1 MAENNNRT
9 SADSSS
15 SSSSKSSA
23 KSGLGASSASSLS
36 SGMSEVLTSVAARAV
51 GAPTRS
57 DSKAARK
64 EQEAEERES
73 QYHQA
78 VEEAALQAASQ
89 ANTSAAA
96 VSEGQGVAFRAIETA
111 PSETAAKS
119 TAGEAFAS
127 AGSSQSIGSA
137 HPDSGARTIP
147 SEHSMLREASP
158 GASGRS
164 VSQAEASARSS
175 SQSETSGSAAREQA
189 AQSLGQERS
198 SAVERSE
205 GVDRVSSQSAQES
218 MDRVVQQSSAQASL
232 SETSGSTAREQ
243 AAQSLGQ
250 NRTSPVEHS
259 EGVDRISTQ
268 SGRESTDSAARF
280 FEDVKGEGLS
290 VPQREL
296 LDAAQ
301 QLTDAHQSLAQATQV
316 HAMVQEVVQGS
327 ATGEQVAQE
336 LQSMA
341 AQPQNAEVSVAL
353 REVAQALQSSEGLDL
368 PAAQELA
375 VQLVDSSA
383 QQVQLAENQF
393 LDAQSTAREAMN
405 GEHVAAEQQQ
415 EVGLRDFLAARMGQ
429 EQAAESLAN
438 SGAAL
443 QLTDEVLGA
452 QGAALLTPELRQE
465 YADALRE
472 HAQSASVEQ
481 AATMEGMARSVE
493 TGDFASLQVQRDSLS
508 DAHSQAASAFEQN
521 SADLTAA
528 HAQLSLESQSQLA
541 LQDSLASLASD
552 SSLPPA
558 VNLEAMQ
565 ALSKEVSDAQ
575 LPEQRLQAL
584 ESLRDAGNAMASA
597 AQEAPES
604 PEASARAAL
613 AEACSVDAPSTQ
625 SLQQTLAATHYLEQL
640 DSSAMSDTQRQGYAQ
655 HVDALAEQMQ
665 AAHPDGAARD
675 VASSLKDLSGALT
688 QGEPA
693 DIAEASRTAAQSA
706 DELAHGIAHEA
717 HAQLSPRLAEL
728 ESLPAFNPDTASLKE
743 QDHAGAQEPSAARDH
758 ADQDVSHDASPD
770 LLAQADRPGFGSQA
784 SESAGPLAN
793 SLREEEAQ
801 RSTEAQAEQ
810 ELEAGE

>member
-1 MAENNNRT
+1 
-9 SADSSS
+9 
-15 SSSSKSSA
+15 
-23 KSGLGASSASSLS
+23 
-36 SGMSEVLTSVAARAV
+36 
-51 GAPTRS
+51 
-57 DSKAARK
+57 
-64 EQEAEERES
+64 
-73 QYHQA
+73 
-78 VEEAALQAASQ
+78 
-89 ANTSAAA
+89 
-96 VSEGQGVAFRAIETA
+96 
-111 PSETAAKS
+111 
-119 TAGEAFAS
+119 
-127 AGSSQSIGSA
+127 
-137 HPDSGARTIP
+137 
-147 SEHSMLREASP
+147 
-158 GASGRS
+158 
-164 VSQAEASARSS
+164 
-175 SQSETSGSAAREQA
+175 
-189 AQSLGQERS
+189 
-198 SAVERSE
+198 
-205 GVDRVSSQSAQES
+205 
-218 MDRVVQQSSAQASL
+218 
-232 SETSGSTAREQ
+232 
-243 AAQSLGQ
+243 
-250 NRTSPVEHS
+250 
-259 EGVDRISTQ
+259 
-268 SGRESTDSAARF
+268 
-280 FEDVKGEGLS
+280 
-290 VPQREL
+290 
-296 LDAAQ
+296 
-301 QLTDAHQSLAQATQV
+301 
-316 HAMVQEVVQGS
+316 MVQEVVQGS

-368 PAAQELA
+368 PAARELA

-393 LDAQSTAREAMN
+393 LDAQASAREAMN
-405 GEHVAAEQQQ
+405 GEHVAAEHQQ

-438 SGAAL
+438 SSAAL

-508 DAHSQAASAFEQN
+508 DAHSQATSAFEQN
-521 SADLTAA
+521 NADLTAA
-528 HAQLSLESQSQLA
+528 HAQLSPESQSQLA

-552 SSLPPA
+552 ASLPPA

-597 AQEAPES
+597 VQEAPES

-613 AEACSVDAPSTQ
+613 AEACSVDVPSTQ

-665 AAHPDGAARD
+665 AAHPDGAAQD
-675 VASSLKDLSGALT
+675 VTSSLKDLSGALT

-693 DIAEASRTAAQSA
+693 DIASASRTAAQSA

-728 ESLPAFNPDTASLKE
+728 ESLPAFNPDTASLTE
-743 QDHAGAQEPSAARDH
+743 QDHASAKEPSASRDPAEPDASHDRSQDLSDH
-758 ADQDVSHDASPD
+758 ADNRGFG
-770 LLAQADRPGFGSQA
+770 AQASDG
-784 SESAGPLAN
+784 AGPVAN